1 MARPKGTGNLQQERN
16 GLWTVRIGI
25 NGRRISRSAGTP
37 DRAQAERFL
46 ERLLRPLGLGRDRLP
61 LAEAWHRY
69 EMSPNRRDVARAT
82 MKSKRSTW
90 MRFARWMEANHLEAG
105 CLSEVTEEAVAEYL
119 AELRCRHSATTY
131 NNHVCTLR
139 EMFRLLAGPG
149 AAFDPWAAVRLRADD
164 SVSRREL
171 SLDELER
178 LHAAAA
184 EAGPEWR
191 LLFATGLYT
200 GLRLGDCCR
209 LAWANIDLARQTI
222 QVVPEKTRRHAH
234 GRPVTIPIHPRLLAE
249 LKALAADASR
259 HGQNYV
265 NPAVAEL
272 YLNRNWELDDRLRR
286 IFRRA
291 NIAMSV
297 RMAGRSRRSVVASF
311 HSLRHTFVSL
321 SANAGVPLAAVQA
334 IVGHT
339 STAMTRH
346 DYHENEDALR
356 RAVDAIPAIGA
367 PAAPVAQTAPLPE
380 HPRCGRPSV
389 GGYSQTAATRP
400 TTPARRLK
408 ALKRLLAQGLVS
420 ETEYA
425 AARARILAEI

>member
-16 GLWTVRIGI
+16 GLWTARVGV
-25 NGRRISRSAGTP
+25 NGRRICRSTGTA
-37 DRAQAERFL
+37 DRALAERFL
-46 ERLLRPLGLGRDRLP
+46 ERILRPLGLGRTRLP

-139 EMFRLLAGPG
+139 EMFRLLAGPD

-209 LAWANIDLARQTI
+209 LAWANVDLARQTI

-249 LKALAADASR
+249 LEALAADAKR
-259 HGQNYV
+259 RGQDYV

-291 NIAMSV
+291 NIAMNV

-346 DYHENEDALR
+346 YYHENEDALR
-356 RAVDAIPAIGA
+356 RAVEAIPAIGA
-367 PAAPVAQTAPLPE
+367 PAAPAAQTA
-380 HPRCGRPSV
+380 
-389 GGYSQTAATRP
+389 AASARP
-400 TTPARRLK
+400 TTPAQRLK
-408 ALKRLLAQGLVS
+408 ALKRLLAQGLVN

-425 AARARILAEI
+425 TVRARILGEL

>member
-25 NGRRISRSAGTP
+25 NGRRISRSTGTA
-37 DRAQAERFL
+37 DRALAERFL
-46 ERLLRPLGLGRDRLP
+46 ERILRPLGLGRTRLP

-139 EMFRLLAGPG
+139 EMFRLLAGPD

-209 LAWANIDLARQTI
+209 LAWANVDLARQTI
-222 QVVPEKTRRHAH
+222 QVIPEKTRRHAH

-249 LKALAADASR
+249 LEALAADANR
-259 HGQNYV
+259 RGQDYV

-291 NIAMSV
+291 NIAMNV

-346 DYHENEDALR
+346 YYHENEDALR
-356 RAVDAIPAIGA
+356 RAVEAIPAIGA
-367 PAAPVAQTAPLPE
+367 PAAPAAQTA
-380 HPRCGRPSV
+380 
-389 GGYSQTAATRP
+389 AASARP
-400 TTPARRLK
+400 TTPAQRLK
-408 ALKRLLAQGLVS
+408 ALKRLLAQGLVN

-425 AARARILAEI
+425 AARARILGEL

>member
-16 GLWTVRIGI
+16 GLWTARVGV
-25 NGRRISRSAGTP
+25 NGRRICRSTGTA
-37 DRAQAERFL
+37 DRALAERFL
-46 ERLLRPLGLGRDRLP
+46 ERILRPLGLGRTRLP

-139 EMFRLLAGPG
+139 EMFRLLAGPD

-171 SLDELER
+171 SLEELER
-178 LHAAAA
+178 LYAAAA

-209 LAWANIDLARQTI
+209 LAWANVDLARQTI
-222 QVVPEKTRRHAH
+222 QVIPEKTRRHAH

-249 LKALAADASR
+249 LEALAADANR
-259 HGQNYV
+259 RGQDYV

-291 NIAMSV
+291 NIAMNV
-297 RMAGRSRRSVVASF
+297 RMTGRSRRSVVASF

-346 DYHENEDALR
+346 YYHENEDALR
-356 RAVDAIPAIGA
+356 RAVEAIPAIGA
-367 PAAPVAQTAPLPE
+367 PAAPAA
-380 HPRCGRPSV
+380 
-389 GGYSQTAATRP
+389 QTAATPARP
-400 TTPARRLK
+400 TTPAQRLK
-408 ALKRLLAQGLVS
+408 ALKRLLAQGLVN

-425 AARARILAEI
+425 AARARILGEL

>member
-46 ERLLRPLGLGRDRLP
+46 ERILRPLGLGRTRLP

-105 CLSEVTEEAVAEYL
+105 CLSEITEEAVAEYL

-139 EMFRLLAGPG
+139 EMFRLLAGPD

-209 LAWANIDLARQTI
+209 LAWANVDLARQTI

-234 GRPVTIPIHPRLLAE
+234 GRPVTIPIHPRLFAE

-259 HGQNYV
+259 RGQDYV

-291 NIAMSV
+291 NIAMNV

-346 DYHENEDALR
+346 YYHENEDALR

-367 PAAPVAQTAPLPE
+367 RNAP
-380 HPRCGRPSV
+380 
-389 GGYSQTAATRP
+389 
-400 TTPARRLK
+400 TPAQPRAHAPQPKRTAQRLM

-425 AARARILAEI
+425 TVRSRILGEL

>member
-37 DRAQAERFL
+37 DRAKAERFL
-46 ERLLRPLGLGRDRLP
+46 ERILRPLGLGHTRLP

-105 CLSEVTEEAVAEYL
+105 CLSEITEEAVAEYL

-139 EMFRLLAGPG
+139 EMFRLLAGPD

-171 SLDELER
+171 SLEELER
-178 LHAAAA
+178 LYAAAA

-209 LAWANIDLARQTI
+209 LAWANVDLARQTI
-222 QVVPEKTRRHAH
+222 QVIPEKTRRHAH

-249 LKALAADASR
+249 LEALAADANR
-259 HGQNYV
+259 RGQDYV

-291 NIAMSV
+291 NIAMNV
-297 RMAGRSRRSVVASF
+297 RMTGRSRRSVVASF

-346 DYHENEDALR
+346 YYHENEDALR
-356 RAVDAIPAIGA
+356 RAGV
-367 PAAPVAQTAPLPE
+367 
-380 HPRCGRPSV
+380 
-389 GGYSQTAATRP
+389 
-400 TTPARRLK
+400 
-408 ALKRLLAQGLVS
+408 
-420 ETEYA
+420 
-425 AARARILAEI
+425 

>member
-16 GLWTVRIGI
+16 GLWTARVGV
-25 NGRRISRSAGTP
+25 NGRRICRSTGTA
-37 DRAQAERFL
+37 DRALAERFL
-46 ERLLRPLGLGRDRLP
+46 ERILRPLGLGRTRLP

-69 EMSPNRRDVARAT
+69 EMSPNRRDVAHAT

-139 EMFRLLAGPG
+139 EMFRLLAGPDD
-149 AAFDPWAAVRLRADD
+149 AAHDPWAAVRLRTDD

-184 EAGPEWR
+184 EAGPQWR

-209 LAWANIDLARQTI
+209 LAWANVDLARQTI

-249 LKALAADASR
+249 LKALAADANR
-259 HGQNYV
+259 RGQDYV

-272 YLNRNWELDDRLRR
+272 YLNRNWELDDRL
-286 IFRRA
+286 
-291 NIAMSV
+291 
-297 RMAGRSRRSVVASF
+297 SF

-346 DYHENEDALR
+346 YYHENEDALR
-356 RAVDAIPAIGA
+356 RAVEAIPAIGA
-367 PAAPVAQTAPLPE
+367 PAAQTVAAP
-380 HPRCGRPSV
+380 
-389 GGYSQTAATRP
+389 ARP
-400 TTPARRLK
+400 TTPAQRLK
-408 ALKRLLAQGLVS
+408 ALKRLLAQGLVN

-425 AARARILAEI
+425 AVRSRILAEL

>member
-16 GLWTVRIGI
+16 GLWTARVGV
-25 NGRRISRSAGTP
+25 NGRRICRSTGTA
-37 DRAQAERFL
+37 DRALAERFL
-46 ERLLRPLGLGRDRLP
+46 ERILRPLGLGRTRLP
-61 LAEAWHRY
+61 LAEVWHRY

-139 EMFRLLAGPG
+139 EMFRLLAGPD

-171 SLDELER
+171 SLEELER

-209 LAWANIDLARQTI
+209 LAWANVDLARQTI
-222 QVVPEKTRRHAH
+222 QVIPEKTRRHAH

-249 LKALAADASR
+249 LEALAADANR
-259 HGQNYV
+259 RGQDYV

-286 IFRRA
+286 IFRHA
-291 NIAMSV
+291 NIAMNV

-346 DYHENEDALR
+346 YYHENEDALR
-356 RAVDAIPAIGA
+356 RAVEAIPAIGA
-367 PAAPVAQTAPLPE
+367 PAAPAAQTVAAP
-380 HPRCGRPSV
+380 
-389 GGYSQTAATRP
+389 ARP
-400 TTPARRLK
+400 TTPAQRLK

-420 ETEYA
+420 ETEYSA
-425 AARARILAEI
+425 VRARILGEL

>member
-16 GLWTVRIGI
+16 GLWTARVGV
-25 NGRRISRSAGTP
+25 NGRRICRSTGTA
-37 DRAQAERFL
+37 DRALAERFL
-46 ERLLRPLGLGRDRLP
+46 ERILRPLGLGRTRLP

-139 EMFRLLAGPG
+139 EMFRLLAGPD

-171 SLDELER
+171 SLEELER
-178 LHAAAA
+178 LYAAAA

-209 LAWANIDLARQTI
+209 LAWANVDLARQTI
-222 QVVPEKTRRHAH
+222 QVIPEKTRRHAH

-249 LKALAADASR
+249 LEALAADANR
-259 HGQNYV
+259 RGQDYV

-291 NIAMSV
+291 NIAMNV

-346 DYHENEDALR
+346 YYHENEDALR
-356 RAVDAIPAIGA
+356 RAVEAIPAIGA
-367 PAAPVAQTAPLPE
+367 PAAPV
-380 HPRCGRPSV
+380 
-389 GGYSQTAATRP
+389 SQTAAASARL
-400 TTPARRLK
+400 TTPPQRLK
-408 ALKRLLAQGLVS
+408 ALNRLLAQGLVS
-420 ETEYA
+420 KTEYA
-425 AARARILAEI
+425 AVRSRILAEL

>member
-16 GLWTVRIGI
+16 GLWTARVGV
-25 NGRRISRSAGTP
+25 NGRRICRSTGTA
-37 DRAQAERFL
+37 DRALAERFL
-46 ERLLRPLGLGRDRLP
+46 ERILRPLGLGRTRLP

-139 EMFRLLAGPG
+139 EMFRLLAGPD

-171 SLDELER
+171 SLEELKR

-191 LLFATGLYT
+191 LLFDTGLYT

-209 LAWANIDLARQTI
+209 LAWANVDLARHTI
-222 QVVPEKTRRHAH
+222 QVIPEKTRRHAH

-249 LKALAADASR
+249 LEALAADANR
-259 HGQNYV
+259 RGQDYV

-291 NIAMSV
+291 NIAMNV

-346 DYHENEDALR
+346 YYHENEDALR
-356 RAVDAIPAIGA
+356 RAVEAIPAIGA
-367 PAAPVAQTAPLPE
+367 PAAQTVAAP
-380 HPRCGRPSV
+380 
-389 GGYSQTAATRP
+389 ARP
-400 TTPARRLK
+400 TTPAQRLK
-408 ALKRLLAQGLVS
+408 ALKRLLAQGLVN

-425 AARARILAEI
+425 AVRSRILAEL

>member
-16 GLWTVRIGI
+16 GLWTARVGV
-25 NGRRISRSAGTP
+25 NGRRICRSTGTA
-37 DRAQAERFL
+37 DRALAERFL
-46 ERLLRPLGLGRDRLP
+46 ERILRPLGLGRTRLP

-139 EMFRLLAGPG
+139 EMFRLLAGPD

-171 SLDELER
+171 SLEELKR

-209 LAWANIDLARQTI
+209 LAWANVDLARQTI

-249 LKALAADASR
+249 LEALAADASR
-259 HGQNYV
+259 RGQDYV

-291 NIAMSV
+291 NIAMNV

-346 DYHENEDALR
+346 YYHENEDALR

-367 PAAPVAQTAPLPE
+367 PAEPVAQTAA
-380 HPRCGRPSV
+380 
-389 GGYSQTAATRP
+389 QTAATRP

-425 AARARILAEI
+425 AARARILAEL

>member
-16 GLWTVRIGI
+16 GLWTARVGV
-25 NGRRISRSAGTP
+25 NGRRICRSTGTA
-37 DRAQAERFL
+37 DRALAERFL
-46 ERLLRPLGLGRDRLP
+46 ERILRPLGLGRTRLP

-139 EMFRLLAGPG
+139 EMFRLLAGPD

-171 SLDELER
+171 SLEELER
-178 LHAAAA
+178 LYAAAA

-209 LAWANIDLARQTI
+209 LAWANVDLARQTI
-222 QVVPEKTRRHAH
+222 QVIPEKTRRHAH

-249 LKALAADASR
+249 LEALAADANR
-259 HGQNYV
+259 RGQDYV

-291 NIAMSV
+291 NIAMNV
-297 RMAGRSRRSVVASF
+297 RMTGRSRRSVVASF

-346 DYHENEDALR
+346 YYHENEDALR
-356 RAVDAIPAIGA
+356 RAVEAIPAIGA
-367 PAAPVAQTAPLPE
+367 PAAPAA
-380 HPRCGRPSV
+380 
-389 GGYSQTAATRP
+389 QTAATPARP
-400 TTPARRLK
+400 TTPAQRLK
-408 ALKRLLAQGLVS
+408 ALKRLLAQGLVN

-425 AARARILAEI
+425 AARARILAEL

>member
-16 GLWTVRIGI
+16 GLWTARVGV
-25 NGRRISRSAGTP
+25 NGRRICRSTGTA
-37 DRAQAERFL
+37 DRALAERFL
-46 ERLLRPLGLGRDRLP
+46 ERILRPLGLGRTRLP

-139 EMFRLLAGPG
+139 EMFRLLAGPD

-171 SLDELER
+171 SLEELKR

-209 LAWANIDLARQTI
+209 LAWANVDLARQTI

-249 LKALAADASR
+249 LEALAADASR
-259 HGQNYV
+259 RGQDYV

-291 NIAMSV
+291 NIAMNV

-346 DYHENEDALR
+346 YYHENEDALR
-356 RAVDAIPAIGA
+356 RAVNAIPAIGA
-367 PAAPVAQTAPLPE
+367 PAEPVAQTAPLPE

-425 AARARILAEI
+425 AARARILAEL

>member
-16 GLWTVRIGI
+16 GLWTARVGV
-25 NGRRISRSAGTP
+25 NGRRICRSTGTA
-37 DRAQAERFL
+37 DRALAERFL
-46 ERLLRPLGLGRDRLP
+46 ERILRPLGLGRTRLP

-139 EMFRLLAGPG
+139 EMFRLLAGPD

-209 LAWANIDLARQTI
+209 LAWANVDLARQTI

-259 HGQNYV
+259 RGQDYV

-291 NIAMSV
+291 NIAMNV

-346 DYHENEDALR
+346 YYHENEDALR
-356 RAVDAIPAIGA
+356 RAVEAIPAIGA
-367 PAAPVAQTAPLPE
+367 PAAPAAQTVAAP
-380 HPRCGRPSV
+380 
-389 GGYSQTAATRP
+389 ARP
-400 TTPARRLK
+400 TTPAQRLK

-420 ETEYA
+420 ETEYSA
-425 AARARILAEI
+425 VRARILGEL

>member
-16 GLWTVRIGI
+16 GLWTARVGV
-25 NGRRISRSAGTP
+25 NGRRICRSTGTA
-37 DRAQAERFL
+37 DRALAERFL
-46 ERLLRPLGLGRDRLP
+46 ERILRPLGLGRTRLP

-139 EMFRLLAGPG
+139 EMFRLLAGPD

-171 SLDELER
+171 SLEELER
-178 LHAAAA
+178 LYAAAA

-209 LAWANIDLARQTI
+209 LAWANVDLARQTI
-222 QVVPEKTRRHAH
+222 QVIPEKTRRHAH

-249 LKALAADASR
+249 LEALAADANR
-259 HGQNYV
+259 RGQDYV

-291 NIAMSV
+291 NIAMNV
-297 RMAGRSRRSVVASF
+297 RMTGRSRRSVVASF

-346 DYHENEDALR
+346 YYHENEDALR
-356 RAVDAIPAIGA
+356 RAVEAIPAIGA
-367 PAAPVAQTAPLPE
+367 PAAPV
-380 HPRCGRPSV
+380 
-389 GGYSQTAATRP
+389 SQTAAASARL
-400 TTPARRLK
+400 TTPPQRLR
-408 ALKRLLAQGLVS
+408 ALNRLLAQGLVN

-425 AARARILAEI
+425 AVRSRILAEL

>member
-16 GLWTVRIGI
+16 GLWTARVGV
-25 NGRRISRSAGTP
+25 NGRRICRSTGTA
-37 DRAQAERFL
+37 DRALAERFL
-46 ERLLRPLGLGRDRLP
+46 ERILRPLGLGRTRLP

-139 EMFRLLAGPG
+139 EMFRLLAGPD

-171 SLDELER
+171 SLEELER
-178 LHAAAA
+178 LYAAAA

-200 GLRLGDCCR
+200 GLRLGDCCH
-209 LAWANIDLARQTI
+209 LAWANVDLARQTI
-222 QVVPEKTRRHAH
+222 QVIPEKTRRHAH

-249 LKALAADASR
+249 LEALAADANR
-259 HGQNYV
+259 RGQDYV

-291 NIAMSV
+291 NIAMNV
-297 RMAGRSRRSVVASF
+297 RMTGRSRRSVVASF

-346 DYHENEDALR
+346 YYHENEDALR
-356 RAVDAIPAIGA
+356 RAVEAIPAIGA
-367 PAAPVAQTAPLPE
+367 PAAPAA
-380 HPRCGRPSV
+380 
-389 GGYSQTAATRP
+389 QTAATPARP
-400 TTPARRLK
+400 TTPAQRLK
-408 ALKRLLAQGLVS
+408 ALKRLLAQGLVN

-425 AARARILAEI
+425 AARARILGEL

>member
-16 GLWTVRIGI
+16 GLWTARVGV
-25 NGRRISRSAGTP
+25 NGRRICRSTGTA
-37 DRAQAERFL
+37 DRALAERFL
-46 ERLLRPLGLGRDRLP
+46 ERILRPLGLGRTRLP

-139 EMFRLLAGPG
+139 EMFRLLAGPD

-171 SLDELER
+171 SLEELER
-178 LHAAAA
+178 LYAAAA

-209 LAWANIDLARQTI
+209 LAWANVDLARQTI
-222 QVVPEKTRRHAH
+222 QVIPEKTRRHAH

-249 LKALAADASR
+249 LEALAADANR
-259 HGQNYV
+259 RGQDYV

-291 NIAMSV
+291 NIAMNV
-297 RMAGRSRRSVVASF
+297 RMTGRSRRSVVASF

-339 STAMTRH
+339 STAMTH
-346 DYHENEDALR
+346 HYYHENEDALR
-356 RAVDAIPAIGA
+356 RAVEAIPAIGA
-367 PAAPVAQTAPLPE
+367 PAAPAA
-380 HPRCGRPSV
+380 
-389 GGYSQTAATRP
+389 QTAATPARP
-400 TTPARRLK
+400 TTPAQRLK
-408 ALKRLLAQGLVS
+408 ALKRLLAQGLVN

-425 AARARILAEI
+425 AARARILAEL

>member
-16 GLWTVRIGI
+16 GLWTARVGV
-25 NGRRISRSAGTP
+25 NGRRICRSTGTA
-37 DRAQAERFL
+37 DRALAERFL
-46 ERLLRPLGLGRDRLP
+46 ERILRPLGLGRTRLP

-139 EMFRLLAGPG
+139 EMFRLLAGPD

-171 SLDELER
+171 SLEELER
-178 LHAAAA
+178 LYAAAA

-209 LAWANIDLARQTI
+209 LAWANVDLARQTI
-222 QVVPEKTRRHAH
+222 QVIPEKTRRHAH

-249 LKALAADASR
+249 LEALAADANR
-259 HGQNYV
+259 RGQDYV

-272 YLNRNWELDDRLRR
+272 YLNRNWDLDDRLRR

-291 NIAMSV
+291 NIAMNV
-297 RMAGRSRRSVVASF
+297 RMTGRSRRSVVASF

-346 DYHENEDALR
+346 YYHENEDALR
-356 RAVDAIPAIGA
+356 RAVEAIPAIGA
-367 PAAPVAQTAPLPE
+367 PAAPAA
-380 HPRCGRPSV
+380 
-389 GGYSQTAATRP
+389 QTAATPARP
-400 TTPARRLK
+400 TTPAQRLK
-408 ALKRLLAQGLVS
+408 ALKRLLAQGLVN

-425 AARARILAEI
+425 AARARILGEL

>member
-16 GLWTVRIGI
+16 GLWTARVGV
-25 NGRRISRSAGTP
+25 NGRRICRSTGTA
-37 DRAQAERFL
+37 DRALAERFL
-46 ERLLRPLGLGRDRLP
+46 ERILRPLGLGRTRLP

-139 EMFRLLAGPG
+139 EMFRLLAGPD

-171 SLDELER
+171 SLEELER
-178 LHAAAA
+178 LYAAAA

-209 LAWANIDLARQTI
+209 LAWANVDLARQTI
-222 QVVPEKTRRHAH
+222 QVIPEKTRRHAH

-249 LKALAADASR
+249 LEALAADANR
-259 HGQNYV
+259 RGQDYV

-291 NIAMSV
+291 NIAMNV
-297 RMAGRSRRSVVASF
+297 RMTGRSRRSVVASF

-346 DYHENEDALR
+346 YYHENEDALR
-356 RAVDAIPAIGA
+356 RAVEAIPAIGA
-367 PAAPVAQTAPLPE
+367 PAAPV
-380 HPRCGRPSV
+380 
-389 GGYSQTAATRP
+389 SQTAAASARL
-400 TTPARRLK
+400 TTPPQRLK
-408 ALKRLLAQGLVS
+408 ALKRLLAQGLVN

-425 AARARILAEI
+425 AVRSRILAEL

>member
-16 GLWTVRIGI
+16 GLWTARVGV
-25 NGRRISRSAGTP
+25 NGRRICRSTGTA
-37 DRAQAERFL
+37 DRALAERFL
-46 ERLLRPLGLGRDRLP
+46 ERILRPLGLGRTRLP

-69 EMSPNRRDVARAT
+69 EMSPSRRDVARAT

-139 EMFRLLAGPG
+139 EMFRLLAGPD

-171 SLDELER
+171 SLEELER

-209 LAWANIDLARQTI
+209 LAWANVDLARQTI
-222 QVVPEKTRRHAH
+222 QVIPEKTRRHAH

-249 LKALAADASR
+249 LEALAADASR
-259 HGQNYV
+259 RGQDYV

-291 NIAMSV
+291 NIAMNV

-321 SANAGVPLAAVQA
+321 AANAGVPLAAVQA

-346 DYHENEDALR
+346 YYHENEDALR
-356 RAVDAIPAIGA
+356 RAVEAIPAIGA
-367 PAAPVAQTAPLPE
+367 PAAPAAQT
-380 HPRCGRPSV
+380 V
-389 GGYSQTAATRP
+389 AASARL
-400 TTPARRLK
+400 TTPPQRLK
-408 ALKRLLAQGLVS
+408 ALNRLLAQGLVS

-425 AARARILAEI
+425 AVRSRILAEL

>member
-16 GLWTVRIGI
+16 GLWTARVGV
-25 NGRRISRSAGTP
+25 NGRRICRSTGTA
-37 DRAQAERFL
+37 DRALAERFL
-46 ERLLRPLGLGRDRLP
+46 ERILRPLGLGRTRLP

-139 EMFRLLAGPG
+139 EMFRLLAGPD

-171 SLDELER
+171 SLEGLER
-178 LHAAAA
+178 LYAAAA

-209 LAWANIDLARQTI
+209 LAWANVDLARQTI
-222 QVVPEKTRRHAH
+222 QVIPEKTRRHAH

-249 LKALAADASR
+249 LEALAADANR
-259 HGQNYV
+259 RGQDYV

-291 NIAMSV
+291 NIAMNV
-297 RMAGRSRRSVVASF
+297 RMTGRSRRSVVASF

-346 DYHENEDALR
+346 YYHENEDALR
-356 RAVDAIPAIGA
+356 RAVEAIPAIGA
-367 PAAPVAQTAPLPE
+367 PAAPV
-380 HPRCGRPSV
+380 
-389 GGYSQTAATRP
+389 SQTAAASARL
-400 TTPARRLK
+400 TTPPQRLK
-408 ALKRLLAQGLVS
+408 ALNRLLAQGLVN

-425 AARARILAEI
+425 AVRSRILAEL

>member
-16 GLWTVRIGI
+16 GLWTARVGV
-25 NGRRISRSAGTP
+25 NGRRICRSTGTA
-37 DRAQAERFL
+37 DRALAERFL
-46 ERLLRPLGLGRDRLP
+46 ERILRPLGLGRTRLP

-139 EMFRLLAGPG
+139 EMFRLLAGPD

-209 LAWANIDLARQTI
+209 LAWANVDLARQTI
-222 QVVPEKTRRHAH
+222 QVIPEKTRRHAH

-249 LKALAADASR
+249 LEALAADASR
-259 HGQNYV
+259 RGQDYV

-291 NIAMSV
+291 NIAMNV

-346 DYHENEDALR
+346 YYHENEDALR
-356 RAVDAIPAIGA
+356 RAVEAIPAIGA
-367 PAAPVAQTAPLPE
+367 PAAPV
-380 HPRCGRPSV
+380 
-389 GGYSQTAATRP
+389 SQTAAASARL
-400 TTPARRLK
+400 TTPPQRLK
-408 ALKRLLAQGLVS
+408 ALNRLLAQGLVS
-420 ETEYA
+420 KTEYA
-425 AARARILAEI
+425 AVRSRILAEL

>member
-16 GLWTVRIGI
+16 GLWTARVGV
-25 NGRRISRSAGTP
+25 NGRRICRSTGTA
-37 DRAQAERFL
+37 DRALAERFL
-46 ERLLRPLGLGRDRLP
+46 ERILRPLGLGRTRLP

-139 EMFRLLAGPG
+139 EMFRLLAGPD

-171 SLDELER
+171 SLEELER
-178 LHAAAA
+178 LYAAAA

-209 LAWANIDLARQTI
+209 LAWANVDLARQTI
-222 QVVPEKTRRHAH
+222 QVIPEKTRRHAH
-234 GRPVTIPIHPRLLAE
+234 GRPVTIPIHPQLLAE
-249 LKALAADASR
+249 LEALAADANR
-259 HGQNYV
+259 RGQDYV

-291 NIAMSV
+291 NIAMNV

-346 DYHENEDALR
+346 YYHENEDALR
-356 RAVDAIPAIGA
+356 RAVEAIPAIGA
-367 PAAPVAQTAPLPE
+367 PAAPV
-380 HPRCGRPSV
+380 
-389 GGYSQTAATRP
+389 SQTAAASARL
-400 TTPARRLK
+400 TTPPQRLK
-408 ALKRLLAQGLVS
+408 ALNRLLAQGLVS
-420 ETEYA
+420 KTEYA
-425 AARARILAEI
+425 AVRSRILAEL

>member
-16 GLWTVRIGI
+16 GLWTARVGV
-25 NGRRISRSAGTP
+25 NGRRICRSTGTA

-46 ERLLRPLGLGRDRLP
+46 ERILRPLGLGRTRLP

-139 EMFRLLAGPG
+139 EMFRLLAGPD
-149 AAFDPWAAVRLRADD
+149 AAFDPWASVRLRADD

-209 LAWANIDLARQTI
+209 LAWANVDLARQTI

-249 LKALAADASR
+249 LEALAADANR
-259 HGQNYV
+259 RGQDYV

-291 NIAMSV
+291 NIAMNV

-339 STAMTRH
+339 STAMTLH
-346 DYHENEDALR
+346 NYHENEDALR
-356 RAVDAIPAIGA
+356 RAVEAIPAIGA
-367 PAAPVAQTAPLPE
+367 PAAPVAQTA
-380 HPRCGRPSV
+380 
-389 GGYSQTAATRP
+389 ATPARP
-400 TTPARRLK
+400 TTPAQRLK
-408 ALKRLLAQGLVS
+408 ALKRLLAQGLVN

-425 AARARILAEI
+425 AARARILAEL

>member
-46 ERLLRPLGLGRDRLP
+46 ERILRPLGLGRTRLP

-105 CLSEVTEEAVAEYL
+105 CLSEITEEAVAEYL

-139 EMFRLLAGPG
+139 EMFRLLAGPD

-209 LAWANIDLARQTI
+209 LAWANVDLARQTI

-234 GRPVTIPIHPRLLAE
+234 GRPVTIPIHPRRFAE
-249 LKALAADASR
+249 LKALAADVSR
-259 HGQNYV
+259 RGQDSV
-265 NPAVAEL
+265 NPAGAEL
-272 YLNRNWELDDRLRR
+272 NHNRNRELDDRLRR

-291 NIAMSV
+291 NIAMNV

-346 DYHENEDALR
+346 YYHENEDALR

-367 PAAPVAQTAPLPE
+367 RNAP
-380 HPRCGRPSV
+380 
-389 GGYSQTAATRP
+389 
-400 TTPARRLK
+400 TPAQPRAHAPQPKRTAQRLM

-425 AARARILAEI
+425 TVRSRILGEL

>member
-1 MARPKGTGNLQQERN
+1 MARHKGTGNLQQERN
-16 GLWTVRIGI
+16 GLWTARVGV
-25 NGRRISRSAGTP
+25 NGRRICRSTGTA
-37 DRAQAERFL
+37 DRALAERFL
-46 ERLLRPLGLGRDRLP
+46 ERILRPLGLGRTRLP

-139 EMFRLLAGPG
+139 EMFRLLAGPD

-171 SLDELER
+171 SLEELER

-209 LAWANIDLARQTI
+209 LAWANVDLARQTI
-222 QVVPEKTRRHAH
+222 QVIPEKTRRHAH

-249 LKALAADASR
+249 LKALAADAKR
-259 HGQNYV
+259 RGQDYV

-291 NIAMSV
+291 NIAMNV

-346 DYHENEDALR
+346 YYHENEDALR
-356 RAVDAIPAIGA
+356 RAVEAIPAIGA
-367 PAAPVAQTAPLPE
+367 PAAPAA
-380 HPRCGRPSV
+380 
-389 GGYSQTAATRP
+389 QTAATSARP
-400 TTPARRLK
+400 TTPAQRLK
-408 ALKRLLAQGLVS
+408 ALKRLLAQGLVN

-425 AARARILAEI
+425 AARSRILGEL

>member
-16 GLWTVRIGI
+16 GLWTARVGV
-25 NGRRISRSAGTP
+25 NGRRICRSTGTA
-37 DRAQAERFL
+37 DRALAERFL
-46 ERLLRPLGLGRDRLP
+46 ERILRPLGLGRTRLP

-139 EMFRLLAGPG
+139 EMFRLLAGPD

-171 SLDELER
+171 SLEELER
-178 LHAAAA
+178 LYAAAA

-209 LAWANIDLARQTI
+209 LAWANVDLARQTI
-222 QVVPEKTRRHAH
+222 QVIPEKTRRHAH

-249 LKALAADASR
+249 LEALAADANR
-259 HGQNYV
+259 RGQDYV

-291 NIAMSV
+291 NIAMNV

-346 DYHENEDALR
+346 YYHENEDALR
-356 RAVDAIPAIGA
+356 RAVEAIPAIGA
-367 PAAPVAQTAPLPE
+367 PAAPAA
-380 HPRCGRPSV
+380 
-389 GGYSQTAATRP
+389 QTAATPARP
-400 TTPARRLK
+400 TTPAQRLK
-408 ALKRLLAQGLVS
+408 ALKRLLAQGLVN

-425 AARARILAEI
+425 AARARILAEL

>member
-37 DRAQAERFL
+37 DRAKAERFL
-46 ERLLRPLGLGRDRLP
+46 ERILRPLGLGHTRLP

-105 CLSEVTEEAVAEYL
+105 CLSEITEEAVAEYL

-139 EMFRLLAGPG
+139 EMFRLLAGPD

-209 LAWANIDLARQTI
+209 LAWANVDLARQTI
-222 QVVPEKTRRHAH
+222 QVIPEKTRRHAH

-249 LKALAADASR
+249 LEALAADANR
-259 HGQNYV
+259 RGQDYV

-291 NIAMSV
+291 NIAMNV
-297 RMAGRSRRSVVASF
+297 RMTGRSRRSVVASF

-346 DYHENEDALR
+346 YYHENEDALR
-356 RAVDAIPAIGA
+356 RAVEAIPAIGA
-367 PAAPVAQTAPLPE
+367 PAAPAA
-380 HPRCGRPSV
+380 
-389 GGYSQTAATRP
+389 QTAATPARP
-400 TTPARRLK
+400 TTPAQRLK
-408 ALKRLLAQGLVS
+408 ALKRLLAQGLVN

-425 AARARILAEI
+425 AARARILGEL

>member
-16 GLWTVRIGI
+16 GLWTARVGV
-25 NGRRISRSAGTP
+25 NGRRICRSTGTA
-37 DRAQAERFL
+37 DRALAERFL
-46 ERLLRPLGLGRDRLP
+46 ERILRPLGLGRTRLP

-139 EMFRLLAGPG
+139 EMFRLLAGPD

-184 EAGPEWR
+184 EAGPEWQ

-209 LAWANIDLARQTI
+209 LAWANVDLARQTI
-222 QVVPEKTRRHAH
+222 QVIPEKTRRHAH

-249 LKALAADASR
+249 LEALAADANR
-259 HGQNYV
+259 RGQDYV

-291 NIAMSV
+291 NIAMNV

-346 DYHENEDALR
+346 YYHENEDALR
-356 RAVDAIPAIGA
+356 RAVEAIPAIGA
-367 PAAPVAQTAPLPE
+367 PAAPVAQTVAAP
-380 HPRCGRPSV
+380 
-389 GGYSQTAATRP
+389 ARP
-400 TTPARRLK
+400 TTPAQRLK
-408 ALKRLLAQGLVS
+408 ALKRLLAQGLVN

-425 AARARILAEI
+425 AAHARILEEL

>member
-16 GLWTVRIGI
+16 GLWTARVGV
-25 NGRRISRSAGTP
+25 NGRRICRSTGTA
-37 DRAQAERFL
+37 DRALAERFL
-46 ERLLRPLGLGRDRLP
+46 ERILRPLGLGRTRLP

-139 EMFRLLAGPG
+139 EMFRLLAGPD

-171 SLDELER
+171 SLEELER

-209 LAWANIDLARQTI
+209 LAWANVDLARHTI
-222 QVVPEKTRRHAH
+222 QVIPEKTRRHAH

-249 LKALAADASR
+249 LEALAADANR
-259 HGQNYV
+259 RGQDYV

-291 NIAMSV
+291 NIAMNV

-346 DYHENEDALR
+346 YYHENEDALR
-356 RAVDAIPAIGA
+356 RAVEAIPAIGA
-367 PAAPVAQTAPLPE
+367 PAAPAAQTA
-380 HPRCGRPSV
+380 
-389 GGYSQTAATRP
+389 AAPARP
-400 TTPARRLK
+400 TTPAQRLK
-408 ALKRLLAQGLVS
+408 ALKRLLAQGLVN
-420 ETEYA
+420 ETEYSA
-425 AARARILAEI
+425 VRARILGEL

>member
-16 GLWTVRIGI
+16 GLWTARVGV
-25 NGRRISRSAGTP
+25 NGRRICRSTGTA
-37 DRAQAERFL
+37 DRALAERFL
-46 ERLLRPLGLGRDRLP
+46 ERILRPLGLGRTRLP

-139 EMFRLLAGPG
+139 EMFRLLAGPD

-171 SLDELER
+171 SLEELER
-178 LHAAAA
+178 LYAAAA

-209 LAWANIDLARQTI
+209 LAWANVDLARQTI
-222 QVVPEKTRRHAH
+222 QVIPEKTRRHAH

-249 LKALAADASR
+249 LEALAADASR
-259 HGQNYV
+259 RGQDYV

-291 NIAMSV
+291 NIAMNV

-346 DYHENEDALR
+346 YYHENEDALR
-356 RAVDAIPAIGA
+356 RAVEAIPAIGA
-367 PAAPVAQTAPLPE
+367 PAAPV
-380 HPRCGRPSV
+380 
-389 GGYSQTAATRP
+389 SQTAAASARL
-400 TTPARRLK
+400 TTPPQRLK
-408 ALKRLLAQGLVS
+408 ALNRLLAQGLVS
-420 ETEYA
+420 KTEYA
-425 AARARILAEI
+425 AVRSRILAEL

>member
-16 GLWTVRIGI
+16 GLWTARVGV
-25 NGRRISRSAGTP
+25 NGRRICRSTGTA
-37 DRAQAERFL
+37 DRALAERFL
-46 ERLLRPLGLGRDRLP
+46 ERILRPLGLGRTRLP

-139 EMFRLLAGPG
+139 EMFRLLAGPD

-209 LAWANIDLARQTI
+209 LAWANVDLARQTI

-249 LKALAADASR
+249 LEALAADANR
-259 HGQNYV
+259 RGQDYV

-291 NIAMSV
+291 NIAMNV

-346 DYHENEDALR
+346 YYHENEDALR
-356 RAVDAIPAIGA
+356 RAVEAIPAIGA
-367 PAAPVAQTAPLPE
+367 PAAPAAQTA
-380 HPRCGRPSV
+380 
-389 GGYSQTAATRP
+389 AASARP
-400 TTPARRLK
+400 TTPAQRLK
-408 ALKRLLAQGLVS
+408 ALKRLLAQGLVN

-425 AARARILAEI
+425 TVRARILAEL

>member
-16 GLWTVRIGI
+16 GLWTARVGV
-25 NGRRISRSAGTP
+25 NGRRICRSTGTA
-37 DRAQAERFL
+37 DHALAERFL
-46 ERLLRPLGLGRDRLP
+46 ERILRPLGLGRTRLP

-139 EMFRLLAGPG
+139 EMFRLLAGPD

-209 LAWANIDLARQTI
+209 LAWANVDLARQTI

-249 LKALAADASR
+249 LEALAADASR
-259 HGQNYV
+259 RGQDYV

-291 NIAMSV
+291 NIAMNV

-346 DYHENEDALR
+346 YYHENEDALR

-367 PAAPVAQTAPLPE
+367 PAAPAAQT
-380 HPRCGRPSV
+380 V
-389 GGYSQTAATRP
+389 AASARL
-400 TTPARRLK
+400 TTPPQRLK
-408 ALKRLLAQGLVS
+408 ALNRLLAQGLVS

-425 AARARILAEI
+425 AVRSRILAEL

>member
-16 GLWTVRIGI
+16 GLWTARVGV
-25 NGRRISRSAGTP
+25 NGRRICRSTGTA
-37 DRAQAERFL
+37 DRALAERFL
-46 ERLLRPLGLGRDRLP
+46 ERILRPLGLGRTRLP

-139 EMFRLLAGPG
+139 EMFRLLAGPD

-209 LAWANIDLARQTI
+209 LAWANVDLARQTI

-249 LKALAADASR
+249 LEARAADASR
-259 HGQNYV
+259 RGQDYV

-291 NIAMSV
+291 NIAMNV

-346 DYHENEDALR
+346 YYHENEDALR
-356 RAVDAIPAIGA
+356 RAVEAIPAIGA
-367 PAAPVAQTAPLPE
+367 PAAPVAQTVAAP
-380 HPRCGRPSV
+380 
-389 GGYSQTAATRP
+389 ARP
-400 TTPARRLK
+400 TAPARRLK

-425 AARARILAEI
+425 AARARILAEL

>member
-16 GLWTVRIGI
+16 GLWTARVGV
-25 NGRRISRSAGTP
+25 NGRRICRSTGTA
-37 DRAQAERFL
+37 DRALAERFL
-46 ERLLRPLGLGRDRLP
+46 ERILRPLGLGRTRLP

-139 EMFRLLAGPG
+139 EMFRLLAGPD

-171 SLDELER
+171 SLDELKR

-184 EAGPEWR
+184 EAGPQWR

-209 LAWANIDLARQTI
+209 LAWANVDLARQTI
-222 QVVPEKTRRHAH
+222 QVIPEKTRRHAH

-259 HGQNYV
+259 RGQDYV

-291 NIAMSV
+291 NIAMNV

-346 DYHENEDALR
+346 YYHENEDALR
-356 RAVDAIPAIGA
+356 RAVEAIPAIGA
-367 PAAPVAQTAPLPE
+367 PAAPAAQTVAAP
-380 HPRCGRPSV
+380 
-389 GGYSQTAATRP
+389 ARP
-400 TTPARRLK
+400 TTPAQRLK
-408 ALKRLLAQGLVS
+408 ALKRLLAQGLVN
-420 ETEYA
+420 ETEYSA
-425 AARARILAEI
+425 VRARILAEL

>member
-25 NGRRISRSAGTP
+25 NGRRICRSTGTA
-37 DRAQAERFL
+37 DRALAERFL
-46 ERLLRPLGLGRDRLP
+46 ERILRPLGLGRTRLP

-139 EMFRLLAGPG
+139 EMFRLLAGPD

-209 LAWANIDLARQTI
+209 LAWANVDLARQTI
-222 QVVPEKTRRHAH
+222 QVIPEKTRRHAH

-249 LKALAADASR
+249 LEALAADANR
-259 HGQNYV
+259 RGQDYV

-291 NIAMSV
+291 NIAMNV

-346 DYHENEDALR
+346 YYHENEDALR
-356 RAVDAIPAIGA
+356 RAVEAIPAIGA
-367 PAAPVAQTAPLPE
+367 PAAPAAQTA
-380 HPRCGRPSV
+380 
-389 GGYSQTAATRP
+389 AASARP
-400 TTPARRLK
+400 TTPAQRLK
-408 ALKRLLAQGLVS
+408 ALKRLLAQGLVN

-425 AARARILAEI
+425 AARARILGEL